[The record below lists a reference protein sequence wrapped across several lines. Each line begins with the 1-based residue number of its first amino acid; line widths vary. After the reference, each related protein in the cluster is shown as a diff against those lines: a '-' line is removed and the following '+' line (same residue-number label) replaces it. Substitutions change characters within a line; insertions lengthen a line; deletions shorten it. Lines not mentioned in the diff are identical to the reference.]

1 MPDESPSMPEI
12 GIDDDDDL
20 DLGFDASTMPV
31 LEETYPLIP
40 PHSYA
45 LIQTDPV
52 SKRTSY
58 LVMESPLNTDEE
70 EKYNMITDILI
81 DELDVDFSTL
91 TDKAKA
97 EEFLRRKVD
106 EIIRIYKIKM
116 EASSFDKVMY
126 YIMRDLIGFGKIEPL
141 FRDPQVEDLS
151 CDGVGI
157 PLYIWHRSYESI
169 ASNVA
174 FDNHDE
180 LDSFVIKLAQRSGR
194 HLSISQPL
202 LDASLPDGS
211 RLQLS
216 YGREVT
222 QKGSTFTIRR
232 FRADPWTIIDLLI
245 FNSLSVEMAAW
256 YWFLIENRMSLLVAG
271 GTAAGKTSLL
281 NSLCMFIKPDLKVVS
296 IEDTAELN
304 IGHENWISSVTR
316 SGFGT
321 ADVRGRRRGEIDM
334 YDLLRAAMRQR
345 PDYILVGE
353 IRGSEAYTMFQAMST
368 GHSGAGTI
376 HGDDVT
382 GVIHRLENEPM
393 KVPRTMVRVLD
404 VVHVQRK
411 VRVAGKFERRATEV
425 VEIVDFDPVTK
436 ELLTNRVFGWSPQ
449 KDTYTYFG
457 RSYMIEKIKTI
468 TDLTDQ
474 DCWNEIRR
482 RETILRWMVR
492 RQIRHFRDVSATIRE
507 YYANPERMY
516 ERARRSLG

>member
-1 MPDESPSMPEI
+1 
-12 GIDDDDDL
+12 
-20 DLGFDASTMPV
+20 
-31 LEETYPLIP
+31 
-40 PHSYA
+40 
-45 LIQTDPV
+45 
-52 SKRTSY
+52 
-58 LVMESPLNTDEE
+58 
-70 EKYNMITDILI
+70 
-81 DELDVDFSTL
+81 
-91 TDKAKA
+91 
-97 EEFLRRKVD
+97 
-106 EIIRIYKIKM
+106 
-116 EASSFDKVMY
+116 
-126 YIMRDLIGFGKIEPL
+126 
-141 FRDPQVEDLS
+141 
-151 CDGVGI
+151 
-157 PLYIWHRSYESI
+157 
-169 ASNVA
+169 
-174 FDNHDE
+174 
-180 LDSFVIKLAQRSGR
+180 
-194 HLSISQPL
+194 
-202 LDASLPDGS
+202 
-211 RLQLS
+211 
-216 YGREVT
+216 
-222 QKGSTFTIRR
+222 
-232 FRADPWTIIDLLI
+232 
-245 FNSLSVEMAAW
+245 
-256 YWFLIENRMSLLVAG
+256 LLVAG

-316 SGFGT
+316 SGFGS
-321 ADVRGRRRGEIDM
+321 ADVHGRRRGEIDM

-345 PDYILVGE
+345 PDYIIVGE

-411 VRVAGKFERRATEV
+411 VRVAGKFERRATEI

-449 KDTYTYFG
+449 KDSYTYFG